1 MKPFTLDL
9 GPTRVAKISRNGCS
23 YTIEPMR
30 FLTPSEAKMFTGHSF
45 DTPPIC
51 DQTPW
56 CPKEHKPLY
65 RRLRQKGLSAK
76 EARPLVEET
85 IAKRSTNVLV
95 SGNREKGH
103 RI

>member
-1 MKPFTLDL
+1 MNHALHIKRGDGRIGLEL
-9 GPTRVAKISRNGCS
+9 
-23 YTIEPMR
+23 MR
-30 FLTPSEAKMFTGHSF
+30 FLTPRQAKLEARG
-45 DTPPIC
+45 PNY
-51 DQTPW
+51 DQLPW
-56 CPKEHKPLY
+56 CPAEIKPLY